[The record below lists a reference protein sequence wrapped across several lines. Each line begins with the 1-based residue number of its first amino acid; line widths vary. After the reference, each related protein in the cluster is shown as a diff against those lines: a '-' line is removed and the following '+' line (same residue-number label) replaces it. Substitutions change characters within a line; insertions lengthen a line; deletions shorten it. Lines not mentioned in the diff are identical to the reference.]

1 MSQASSAETQIS
13 SVPFHIIAHSS
24 PLNSSVKNLI
34 TRGNVKE
41 FFTDELSGDE
51 CAIVWNGTE
60 EICVTADEAW
70 DIEAKAQAK
79 QDAYELRCEIGY

>member
-1 MSQASSAETQIS
+1 MQ
-13 SVPFHIIAHSS
+13 V
-24 PLNSSVKNLI
+24 L
-34 TRGNVKE
+34 R

-70 DIEAKAQAK
+70 DIECKYIQR
-79 QDAYELRCEIGY
+79 QTAYELQCERGW

>member
-1 MSQASSAETQIS
+1 MIDQQLREFSNEVKRGFVEALGNESH
-13 SVPFHIIAHSS
+13 FSS
-24 PLNSSVKNLI
+24 PQVI
-34 TRGNVKE
+34 R

-70 DIEAKAQAK
+70 DIEAKAQVK
-79 QDAYELRCEIGY
+79 QDAYELQCEIG

>member
-1 MSQASSAETQIS
+1 MQNQGLKAFSEEVKRGFVDALGNKSS
-13 SVPFHIIAHSS
+13 FSS
-24 PLNSSVKNLI
+24 PQVI
-34 TRGNVKE
+34 R

-79 QDAYELRCEIGY
+79 QDAYELQCEIG

>member
-1 MSQASSAETQIS
+1 MRDQGLKEFSQEVKRGFVEALGHKSS
-13 SVPFHIIAHSS
+13 FSS
-24 PLNSSVKNLI
+24 PRVI
-34 TRGNVKE
+34 R

-79 QDAYELRCEIGY
+79 QDAYELQCEIG

>member
-1 MSQASSAETQIS
+1 MQDKQLNEFSKEVKRGFVEALRDKSS
-13 SVPFHIIAHSS
+13 FSS
-24 PLNSSVKNLI
+24 PQVI
-34 TRGNVKE
+34 R

-79 QDAYELRCEIGY
+79 QDAYELQCEIG

>member
-1 MSQASSAETQIS
+1 MQ
-13 SVPFHIIAHSS
+13 V
-24 PLNSSVKNLI
+24 L
-34 TRGNVKE
+34 R
-41 FFTDELSGDE
+41 FFKDELSGDE

-79 QDAYELRCEIGY
+79 QDAYELRCEMGY

>member
-1 MSQASSAETQIS
+1 MSDQSLKEFSNQVKRGFVEALGDKSS
-13 SVPFHIIAHSS
+13 FSS
-24 PLNSSVKNLI
+24 PQVI
-34 TRGNVKE
+34 R

-60 EICVTADEAW
+60 EICVSADEAW

-79 QDAYELRCEIGY
+79 QDAYELQCEIGC

>member
-1 MSQASSAETQIS
+1 MVDQQLREFSKEVKRGFVEALGGKSY
-13 SVPFHIIAHSS
+13 FSS
-24 PLNSSVKNLI
+24 PQVI
-34 TRGNVKE
+34 R

-70 DIEAKAQAK
+70 DIEAKAQAE
-79 QDAYELRCEIGY
+79 QDAYELMCEIG

>member
-1 MSQASSAETQIS
+1 MQ
-13 SVPFHIIAHSS
+13 V
-24 PLNSSVKNLI
+24 L
-34 TRGNVKE
+34 R
-41 FFTDELSGDE
+41 FFKDELSGDE

-79 QDAYELRCEIGY
+79 QDEYELRCEMGY

>member
-1 MSQASSAETQIS
+1 MRDQQLNEFSNEVKKGFVEALGNKSSFFTPQ
-13 SVPFHIIAHSS
+13 V
-24 PLNSSVKNLI
+24 L
-34 TRGNVKE
+34 R

-79 QDAYELRCEIGY
+79 QDAYELRCEIES

>member
-1 MSQASSAETQIS
+1 MQNQDLKAFSKEVKRGFVEALGDKSS
-13 SVPFHIIAHSS
+13 FSS
-24 PLNSSVKNLI
+24 PQVI
-34 TRGNVKE
+34 R

-60 EICVTADEAW
+60 EICVTADTAW

-79 QDAYELRCEIGY
+79 QDEYELMCERGW